1 MEPHPWLNA
10 ARDILLSALS
20 SVEAVN
26 RRVAAE
32 ALSQLCVV
40 VDVDF
45 VNAVIASI
53 QEALTTHTDDN
64 KVSAGVFCL
73 CAIQRSVD
81 ARSGEA
87 LSNNI
92 IRELRAECAL
102 VSQPIRTWC
111 LHSVSLYL
119 EYNDVIRDPQI
130 IRWVL
135 MTVSHNMLCDA
146 GGVVSPLRDCDSRST
161 STG

>member
-32 ALSQLCVV
+32 ALSQLC

-92 IRELRAECAL
+92 IRVLIAECAHF
-102 VSQPIRTWC
+102 SQPIRTWC